1 MYAFFDLEGPLSP
14 QDNAY
19 EVMALVEK
27 GREIFEKI
35 SRYDDLLTLEK
46 RENYEPGDTLKLILP
61 FLVYHGITQEDI
73 ARVSARAGLVKGSKE
88 LISELKERGWHVYII
103 STSYQQHAHNIAKNL
118 GVSLYNVA
126 CTYLNLSELPEKG
139 VELVAEVE
147 RRLEDVKD
155 DKELKAILDD
165 FYYKKLPE
173 TELGRAINRV
183 EVVGGERKV
192 RALRRFLE
200 RDGGDVK
207 ESIALGDSITDFKM
221 LRYVREN
228 GGLAI
233 AFNANEYCL
242 PHADVA
248 VASERLDVVL
258 PLFDAFSR
266 GGRAAALELASRDG
280 RFALVQNNVEE
291 LLKVHLHFRRLVR
304 GEAGKLG

>member
-61 FLVYHGITQEDI
+61 FLIYHGITEEDI
-73 ARVSARAGLVKGSKE
+73 ARVSARAGLVKGSRE
-88 LISELKERGWHVYII
+88 LISELKERGWQVYII
-103 STSYQQHAHNIAKNL
+103 STSYQQHAHNIAKALN
-118 GVSLYNVA
+118 VSLENVA
-126 CTYLNLSELPEKG
+126 CTYLNLSEFPEQG
-139 VELVAEVE
+139 IELVAEVE
-147 RRLEDVKD
+147 ERLEKVRD
-155 DKELKAILDD
+155 DEELKAVLDD
-165 FYYKKLPE
+165 FYYRRLPQ
-173 TELGRAINRV
+173 TELGRALNTV

-192 RALRRFLE
+192 RALRRFLS
-200 RDGGDVK
+200 RDGGDIK
-207 ESIALGDSITDFKM
+207 KSIALGDSITDFKM
-221 LRYVREN
+221 LRYVREG

-258 PLFDAFSR
+258 PLFEAFSR
-266 GGRAAALELASRDG
+266 GGREAALELASQNEK
-280 RFALVQNNVEE
+280 FALVRDNVEE
-291 LLKVHLHFRRLVR
+291 LLKEHLYFRKLVR